1 MNPEDQLTQQ
11 AAGQMNDQPPQ
22 FIRAGTT
29 VQLPYHINPET
40 GTGYELEV
48 EADTPLPV
56 FQAEVDRLFPK
67 TLASLATQ
75 LLDKSPDA
83 PLLSQEDFMQVWNSA
98 QAMDAGKTEKQN
110 QIKGGPGFWKA
121 GYDVIR
127 EAIQSLGTGAAEASQ
142 TLGQVGTAIADMN
155 PNAAASAGVKL
166 LNGLMTGTGR
176 LSDSAKVLGAL
187 AWDKIAG
194 DPYSVYKAGKDAQY
208 AEYLRKT
215 QGFEM
220 VPGSTPQEIE
230 AGLRLG
236 NAMDI
241 TVLLPMVSGI
251 AKGLSKGG
259 QVVADQS
266 IKQVAESMAQ
276 KSVETLGR
284 RALGQV
290 LETAGGAIEKAG
302 ALSGIGDSLA
312 KGFLGKATAT
322 GALAAAYV
330 LPEEGLLGDVG
341 TALGAYGTLRTMQTG
356 GAAMKW
362 AGKILGSEE
371 LASKIVQQGLRNA
384 EVQGA
389 ERLAVK
395 LVKTIPDPAV
405 RMTRKIMDGAMIPAA
420 IGATLSGAQE
430 ASDPFSSP
438 LDVAEATILGGLGGG
453 AVGGF
458 IGGAIGL
465 GGEVAGKAREQ
476 SFVREVMT
484 DIATRPEQRSF
495 VVGNQDIVVPD
506 DVQNRLSVLNSDRM
520 TTREKA
526 SLFGVLDS
534 AEHAGIDVAFINDS
548 TQLPDALGGS
558 GANMGKGVKF
568 VNDAGKT
575 TLFINADQIN
585 HTGAIH
591 EVMHAYIGDQ
601 VASDFVRTLTQER
614 GGELGAFQ
622 ELSDF
627 AQRYYDTQVQ
637 TNPEA
642 AAQIKASIDR
652 MNDPQV
658 PLQDR
663 LVAATDLAHEYMA
676 EGISQS
682 LADAKPES
690 LQDFRGSAISA
701 AADRV
706 FQGTLQKINKSFGMS
721 SVGATHDPISGHF
734 FKDGQIISSQ
744 PLADIT
750 KKVQTAIKTRTE
762 VPVSAGAAERPFA
775 PKDAPVVGETMPYG
789 GRVVAVEPRATYED
803 THPNGALTTEA
814 EKAKYHKA
822 VWNQTTKFM
831 GAEAAK
837 DVLIEQGVYPG
848 NIREGKGTPIIYT
861 DKLTPQHISG
871 LFQVQTHHGR
881 PLIAPENRESVA
893 RFAQALNDGNLV
905 TVTHSVNTSKSTGKD
920 RAYAVSISQ
929 VGLPMA
935 FSMSSGRRGSGPKM
949 EFFNLSLVN
958 DMVNLNRTSSKAIDA
973 ALKDLKVTS
982 LDDTLPYAKAYIDNL
997 SATGSVPSVRALAAV
1012 APEGVKPKSLEF
1024 MRDILHLSSGI
1035 EPRESRGEVRINE
1048 PFTTSEQFL
1057 KYSNPELA
1065 AVTPT
1070 GEKFKTKLSRDRAV
1084 IQSVRLDGVTDV
1096 QLYQPNGVPV
1106 QMNVNKPQLVNKVR
1120 ANFSPATSS
1129 REALPN
1135 GETITDG
1142 ETGQRIIVS
1151 PKGKAKLFDSQGK
1164 LVGVFEDED
1173 AAILK
1178 SNQDKLRA
1186 NKTARSGGAVGGKA
1200 ITVAYV
1206 SSTLAPGEKI
1216 LNFGAG
1222 VPDKQTGKYLHSET
1236 LRNAGGNVKEYDFG
1250 RNEVG
1255 QLGEKFDTVFAS
1267 NVLNVQADKAMLD
1280 STLSQIWSSVGNDGR
1295 AVFNYPASPRYL
1307 DMSPSEVAA
1316 AIKDVTGIT
1325 PQRVGGTG
1333 STPLWEVSKK
1343 QQIRFSPKALDAD
1356 YAKAVQANDI
1366 NAAQK
1371 MVDEAAKAAGYN
1383 IVPIYHGTAT
1393 NWNIPITPIFLADE
1407 ITAKSYAL
1415 ERAYQFGPEA
1425 QKNGIVNKFYSNFK
1439 KIASEEKVKQTAKD
1453 LGIAVE
1459 NDQAFSVLDPNIA
1472 GPDKSNKVI
1481 NALKKEGYDSAKI
1494 EDFAPADFNV
1504 IESYVAFN
1512 PSQLKSA
1519 EPITRDSSGNV
1530 IPPSK
1535 RFDVRSA
1542 DIRFSPKVLDA
1553 DYSKAV
1559 QANDTSA
1566 AQQIVN
1572 EAAKA
1577 AGFNVGPVF
1586 HGTTKDFNVFKPNR
1600 AQGWGKGV
1608 YFASDK
1614 SVASE
1619 FGNKVVSAFLKI
1631 EKPFTGMFSSKD
1643 EAAIPNTKTYK
1654 EAQKQYSRTSFVDR
1668 ETGELDWF
1676 DLYQN
1681 SENSDFANSLIRDL
1695 GYDGIIQSDSPN
1707 VQSGQEIVVFDP
1719 SQVKS
1724 AEPFTYDN
1732 SGNLIPVSQR
1742 FNAQTGDIR
1751 FSPRTN
1757 AAERFAATQAAEERK
1772 YGVPSTTPNLATF
1785 DAEAITKARNEIV
1798 RESTPTLV
1806 GKVADPELSER
1817 LLASQAVVEQARA
1830 EDALS
1835 RKVSRVDRLRKQLQQ
1850 RQAQIQAAE
1859 AAKAKEGTLGPVSL
1873 SNRPYEQ
1880 PFISKSLEDIPLPGS
1895 PTRIPAEQ
1903 PQFTYEQFRRAIS
1916 NDYFDQFPQPQEAPP
1931 QVTDLISKKMSRAE
1945 ITHRT
1950 ILGTIQADSAKAA
1963 RVGDMKIDRML
1974 AAMNEKREAMFD
1986 AELARIKNKFDT
1998 MELQGRAE
2006 EARQAGIDPEIVRRR
2021 QEHFANIRQQVA
2033 QVTEP
2038 APLNS
2043 GPVEPPAQTLLPNMA
2058 TAADDP
2064 RIPQDF
2070 VIQEVRGK
2078 FKIWSIGR
2086 QAVQAVSETYQEALK
2101 KAQAMQLKRR
2111 KKKNAA

>member
-1 MNPEDQLTQQ
+1 MNPEDQFAQPSV
-11 AAGQMNDQPPQ
+11 GQMNDQPPQ

-40 GTGYELEV
+40 GAGYELEV
-48 EADTPLPV
+48 DADTPVPV

-67 TLASLATQ
+67 TLSSLATQ
-75 LLDKSPDA
+75 LLDKSPEA
-83 PLLSQEDFMQVWNSA
+83 PLLSQEDFMSVWKSA
-98 QAMDAGKTEKQN
+98 EAMDAGKAEKQN
-110 QIKGGPGFWKA
+110 QIKGGPGFWSK

-127 EAIQSLGTGAAEASQ
+127 EAIHTLGTGAAESSA

-166 LNGLMTGTGR
+166 LNGVMTGTGR

-187 AWDKIAG
+187 AWDKVAG

-208 AEYLRKT
+208 SEYLRKT
-215 QGFEM
+215 QGFSM

-230 AGLRLG
+230 AGLQLG
-236 NAMDI
+236 NVMDI

-251 AKGLSKGG
+251 AKGMSKAG
-259 QVVADQS
+259 QVA
-266 IKQVAESMAQ
+266 AEQTVEELTKAMAQ
-276 KSVETLGR
+276 KSAESLGR

-290 LETAGGAIEKAG
+290 FETAGAGMEKVG
-302 ALSGIGDSLA
+302 SLSAIGDSLA
-312 KGFLGKATAT
+312 SGFLRTEGARQAAGLGTGLGAIAASEIIPEGYGSGVLKTY
-322 GALAAAYV
+322 GALRLAQV
-330 LPEEGLLGDVG
+330 
-341 TALGAYGTLRTMQTG
+341 G
-356 GAAMKW
+356 GAGMKW

-371 LASKIVQQGLRNA
+371 LASKITQEALRSA

-395 LVKTIPDPAV
+395 LVKNIPDPIV

-420 IGATLSGAQE
+420 IGATLSGSQE

-438 LDVAEATILGGLGGG
+438 LDVTQATVLGGAGGA

-458 IGGAIGL
+458 ISGAFGL
-465 GGEVAGKAREQ
+465 GSEVSGKAREQ
-476 SFVREVMT
+476 SFVREIMT
-484 DIATRPEQRSF
+484 DLATRPEQRSF
-495 VVGNQDIVVPD
+495 VVGNQDILVPD
-506 DVQNRLSVLNSDRM
+506 DIQNRLSVLNSDRM
-520 TTREKA
+520 NTRHKA
-526 SLFGVLDS
+526 SLFGILDS

-548 TQLPDALGGS
+548 TPLPDALGGS

-568 VNDAGKT
+568 VNDAGRT
-575 TLFINADQIN
+575 TLFVNADQIT

-591 EVMHAYIGDQ
+591 EVTHAFIGDQ
-601 VASDFVRTLTQER
+601 IASDFVRTLTKER
-614 GGELGAFQ
+614 GGEVGAFQ
-622 ELSDF
+622 VLSDF
-627 AQRYYDTQVQ
+627 AQVYYDTQVQ

-734 FKDGQIISSQ
+734 FKDGKIISSQ
-744 PLADIT
+744 PIADIT
-750 KKVQTAIKTRTE
+750 KKVQTAIRTRTE

-775 PKDAPVVGETMPYG
+775 PKDAPVVGETMPSG

-803 THPNGALTTEA
+803 THPNGALTTET

-848 NIREGKGTPIIYT
+848 NIIEGKGTPIIYT

-871 LFQVQTHHGR
+871 LFQVQTQHGR
-881 PLIAPENRESVA
+881 PLIAPENREAVA

-905 TVTHSVNTSKSTGKD
+905 TVTHSVNTGKSTGKD
-920 RAYAVSISQ
+920 RAYAVSVDQI
-929 VGLPMA
+929 GLPMA
-935 FSMSSGRRGSGPKM
+935 FSMTSGRRGSGPKM

-1024 MRDILHLSSGI
+1024 MRDMLHLSSDI
-1035 EPRESRGEVRINE
+1035 QPRASRGEVRINE

-1057 KYSNPELA
+1057 KYSNPELV
-1065 AVTPT
+1065 AVTPQ
-1070 GEKFKTKLSRDRAV
+1070 GERFKTKLSRERAA

-1096 QLYQPNGVPV
+1096 QLYQPNGAPV
-1106 QMNVNKPQLVNKVR
+1106 QINVNKPQLINKVR
-1120 ANFSPATSS
+1120 ALFSPATSS
-1129 REALPN
+1129 RETLPN

-1173 AAILK
+1173 AAVLK
-1178 SNQDKLRA
+1178 SNQDKL
-1186 NKTARSGGAVGGKA
+1186 
-1200 ITVAYV
+1200 
-1206 SSTLAPGEKI
+1206 KI
-1216 LNFGAG
+1216 EA
-1222 VPDKQTGKYLHSET
+1222 
-1236 LRNAGGNVKEYDFG
+1236 
-1250 RNEVG
+1250 
-1255 QLGEKFDTVFAS
+1255 
-1267 NVLNVQADKAMLD
+1267 
-1280 STLSQIWSSVGNDGR
+1280 
-1295 AVFNYPASPRYL
+1295 
-1307 DMSPSEVAA
+1307 
-1316 AIKDVTGIT
+1316 
-1325 PQRVGGTG
+1325 
-1333 STPLWEVSKK
+1333 
-1343 QQIRFSPKALDAD
+1343 RFSP
-1356 YAKAVQANDI
+1356 
-1366 NAAQK
+1366 
-1371 MVDEAAKAAGYN
+1371 
-1383 IVPIYHGTAT
+1383 AT
-1393 NWNIPITPIFLADE
+1393 T
-1407 ITAKSYAL
+1407 
-1415 ERAYQFGPEA
+1415 
-1425 QKNGIVNKFYSNFK
+1425 
-1439 KIASEEKVKQTAKD
+1439 
-1453 LGIAVE
+1453 
-1459 NDQAFSVLDPNIA
+1459 
-1472 GPDKSNKVI
+1472 
-1481 NALKKEGYDSAKI
+1481 
-1494 EDFAPADFNV
+1494 
-1504 IESYVAFN
+1504 
-1512 PSQLKSA
+1512 
-1519 EPITRDSSGNV
+1519 
-1530 IPPSK
+1530 
-1535 RFDVRSA
+1535 
-1542 DIRFSPKVLDA
+1542 
-1553 DYSKAV
+1553 
-1559 QANDTSA
+1559 
-1566 AQQIVN
+1566 
-1572 EAAKA
+1572 
-1577 AGFNVGPVF
+1577 
-1586 HGTTKDFNVFKPNR
+1586 
-1600 AQGWGKGV
+1600 
-1608 YFASDK
+1608 
-1614 SVASE
+1614 
-1619 FGNKVVSAFLKI
+1619 
-1631 EKPFTGMFSSKD
+1631 
-1643 EAAIPNTKTYK
+1643 
-1654 EAQKQYSRTSFVDR
+1654 
-1668 ETGELDWF
+1668 
-1676 DLYQN
+1676 
-1681 SENSDFANSLIRDL
+1681 
-1695 GYDGIIQSDSPN
+1695 
-1707 VQSGQEIVVFDP
+1707 
-1719 SQVKS
+1719 
-1724 AEPFTYDN
+1724 
-1732 SGNLIPVSQR
+1732 
-1742 FNAQTGDIR
+1742 
-1751 FSPRTN
+1751 
-1757 AAERFAATQAAEERK
+1757 AAERRAAERAAEERK

-1785 DAEAITKARNEIV
+1785 DAEAIIKANNEIV
-1798 RESTPTLV
+1798 REGTPTLV

-1817 LLASQAVVEQARA
+1817 LLTSQAVVEQARA

-1835 RKVSRVDRLRKQLQQ
+1835 RKVSRVDRLRKQLQR
-1850 RQAQIQAAE
+1850 RQAEIVASV
-1859 AAKAKEGTLGPVSL
+1859 AAKEKEGTLGPVSL

-1895 PTRIPAEQ
+1895 PTRLPSALKMTPEQ
-1903 PQFTYEQFRRAIS
+1903 LRQAFR
-1916 NDYFDQFPQPQEAPP
+1916 NLDVEEYPTPQPAPTP
-1931 QVTDLISKKMSRAE
+1931 VTDLISQKTPRSE

-1950 ILGTIQADSAKAA
+1950 ILGNIQADAAKAA

-1986 AELARIKNKFDT
+1986 AELARVRNKFDT
-1998 MELQGRAE
+1998 MELQGKAE
-2006 EARQAGIDPEIVRRR
+2006 EARQAGIDPEIVRLR

-2043 GPVEPPAQTLLPNMA
+2043 GPVEPPAQTMLPNMA

-2086 QAVQAVSETYQEALK
+2086 QAVQAVSDTYQEALK
-2101 KAQAMQLKRR
+2101 KAQAIQLKRR
-2111 KKKNAA
+2111 KKKNVA

>member
-1 MNPEDQLTQQ
+1 MNPEDQLAQPSV
-11 AAGQMNDQPPQ
+11 GQMNDQPPQ

-40 GTGYELEV
+40 GAGYELQV
-48 EADTPLPV
+48 EADTPVPV

-67 TLASLATQ
+67 TLASLSTQ
-75 LLDKSPDA
+75 LLDKNPEA
-83 PLLSQEDFMQVWNSA
+83 PLLSQEDFMTVWKSA
-98 QAMDAGKTEKQN
+98 EAMDAGKTEKQN

-121 GYDVIR
+121 GFDVVR
-127 EAIQSLGTGAAEASQ
+127 EALHTLGTGAAESSA

-187 AWDKIAG
+187 VWDKVAG
-194 DPYSVYKAGKDAQY
+194 DPYGLYKAGKDAQY

-215 QGFEM
+215 QGFSM

-230 AGLRLG
+230 SGLQLG
-236 NAMDI
+236 NVMDI

-251 AKGLSKGG
+251 AKGMSKAG
-259 QVVADQS
+259 QVAAEQTIEQIGKTMAERS
-266 IKQVAESMAQ
+266 AES
-276 KSVETLGR
+276 LGR

-290 LETAGGAIEKAG
+290 LETAGAAAEKVG
-302 ALSGIGDSLA
+302 SLSAIGDSFSR
-312 KGFLGKATAT
+312 GFLTNAGTGV
-322 GALAAAYV
+322 GALAAAEL
-330 LPEEGLLGDVG
+330 LPEEGMLGGVG
-341 TALGAYGTLRTMQTG
+341 TALRTYGALRSAQVA
-356 GAAMKW
+356 GASMKW

-371 LASKIVQQGLRNA
+371 LASKITQEALRDA
-384 EVQGA
+384 SVQGA

-395 LVKTIPDPAV
+395 LVKNIPDPVV

-420 IGATLSGAQE
+420 IGGSLSGAQE

-438 LDVAEATILGGLGGG
+438 LDVAQATALGGAGGA

-458 IGGAIGL
+458 ISGGFGL
-465 GGEVAGKAREQ
+465 GAEFTGQAREQ
-476 SFVREVMT
+476 AFVREIMT
-484 DIATRPEQRSF
+484 DLTTRPEQRSF
-495 VVGNQDIVVPD
+495 VVGNQDIIVPD
-506 DVQNRLSVLNSDRM
+506 DIQNRLSVLNSDRM
-520 TTREKA
+520 NTREKA

-548 TQLPDALGGS
+548 TPLPDALGGS

-568 VNDAGKT
+568 VNDAGRKT
-575 TLFINADQIN
+575 VFVNSDQIT

-601 VASDFVRTLTQER
+601 VASDFVSNLTKER
-614 GGELGAFQ
+614 GGEIGAFQ
-622 ELSDF
+622 ELSTF

-658 PLQDR
+658 PLPDR

-682 LADAKPES
+682 LSNVKPEA

-701 AADRV
+701 AADRA
-706 FQGTLQKINKSFGMS
+706 FQGTLEKINKSFGMS

-762 VPVSAGAAERPFA
+762 VLVNVATAERPVV
-775 PKDAPVVGETMPYG
+775 PKDIPVVGETMPSG

-803 THPNGALTTEA
+803 THKDGSLTKES

-837 DVLIEQGVYPG
+837 DVLIDQGVYPG

-871 LFQVQTHHGR
+871 LFQVQTQHGR
-881 PLIAPENRESVA
+881 PLIAPENREAVA
-893 RFAQALNDGNLV
+893 RFAQALNDGHLV
-905 TVTHSVNTSKSTGKD
+905 SVTHSVNTSKSTGKN
-920 RAYAVSISQ
+920 RAYAVSVDQI
-929 VGLPMA
+929 GLPMA

-958 DMVNLNRTSSKAIDA
+958 DMVNLNRTSSSAIDA

-982 LDDTLPYAKAYIDNL
+982 LDDTIPYAKAYIDNL

-1035 EPRESRGEVRINE
+1035 EPREVRGEARINE

-1057 KYSNPELA
+1057 KYSNPELV

-1096 QLYQPNGVPV
+1096 QLYQPNGTPV
-1106 QMNVNKPQLVNKVR
+1106 QITVNKPQLVNKVR

-1151 PKGKAKLFDSQGK
+1151 PKGKAKLFDQQGK

-1200 ITVAYV
+1200 ITVAHV

-1236 LRNAGGNVKEYDFG
+1236 LRAAGGDVKEYDFG
-1250 RNEVG
+1250 RNQTG

-1343 QQIRFSPKALDAD
+1343 QQVRFSP
-1356 YAKAVQANDI
+1356 
-1366 NAAQK
+1366 
-1371 MVDEAAKAAGYN
+1371 
-1383 IVPIYHGTAT
+1383 
-1393 NWNIPITPIFLADE
+1393 
-1407 ITAKSYAL
+1407 
-1415 ERAYQFGPEA
+1415 
-1425 QKNGIVNKFYSNFK
+1425 
-1439 KIASEEKVKQTAKD
+1439 
-1453 LGIAVE
+1453 
-1459 NDQAFSVLDPNIA
+1459 
-1472 GPDKSNKVI
+1472 
-1481 NALKKEGYDSAKI
+1481 
-1494 EDFAPADFNV
+1494 
-1504 IESYVAFN
+1504 
-1512 PSQLKSA
+1512 
-1519 EPITRDSSGNV
+1519 
-1530 IPPSK
+1530 
-1535 RFDVRSA
+1535 
-1542 DIRFSPKVLDA
+1542 
-1553 DYSKAV
+1553 
-1559 QANDTSA
+1559 
-1566 AQQIVN
+1566 
-1572 EAAKA
+1572 
-1577 AGFNVGPVF
+1577 
-1586 HGTTKDFNVFKPNR
+1586 
-1600 AQGWGKGV
+1600 
-1608 YFASDK
+1608 
-1614 SVASE
+1614 
-1619 FGNKVVSAFLKI
+1619 
-1631 EKPFTGMFSSKD
+1631 
-1643 EAAIPNTKTYK
+1643 
-1654 EAQKQYSRTSFVDR
+1654 SRTS
-1668 ETGELDWF
+1668 
-1676 DLYQN
+1676 
-1681 SENSDFANSLIRDL
+1681 
-1695 GYDGIIQSDSPN
+1695 
-1707 VQSGQEIVVFDP
+1707 
-1719 SQVKS
+1719 
-1724 AEPFTYDN
+1724 AERY
-1732 SGNLIPVSQR
+1732 
-1742 FNAQTGDIR
+1742 
-1751 FSPRTN
+1751 
-1757 AAERFAATQAAEERK
+1757 AAERAAEERK

-1785 DAEAITKARNEIV
+1785 DAEAIVKARNEIV
-1798 RESTPTLV
+1798 REGTPTLA
-1806 GKVADPELSER
+1806 GKVADPELAER
-1817 LLASQAVVEQARA
+1817 LLASQAVREQAGK

-1835 RKVSRVDRLRKQLQQ
+1835 RRVNQIARKRKEIQR
-1850 RQAQIQAAE
+1850 RQAEIQAAVAE
-1859 AAKAKEGTLGPVSL
+1859 KEKSGKLGPVEFGTKAF
-1873 SNRPYEQ
+1873 REI
-1880 PFISKSLEDIPLPGS
+1880 FEKKELEDIMLPGS
-1895 PTRIPAEQ
+1895 PTKLAPELKVTPEQ
-1903 PQFTYEQFRRAIS
+1903 LRQVFRNLDVEEYPTPQQ
-1916 NDYFDQFPQPQEAPP
+1916 APVP
-1931 QVTDLISKKMSRAE
+1931 VTDLISQKTPRSE

-1950 ILGTIQADSAKAA
+1950 ILGKIQSDAAKAA
-1963 RVGDMKIDRML
+1963 RIGDMKIDKAL
-1974 AAMNEKREAMFD
+1974 AAMSEKREAMFD
-1986 AELARIKNKFDT
+1986 AELARIENKFKT
-1998 MELQGRAE
+1998 MELQGKAE
-2006 EARQAGIDPEIVRRR
+2006 EARQAGIDPEIVRLR
-2021 QEHFANIRQQVA
+2021 QEHFANIRRRVA
-2033 QVTEP
+2033 QIEEP

-2043 GPVEPPAQTLLPNMA
+2043 GPVEPPAETLLPSMA

-2064 RIPQDF
+2064 RIPRDY
-2070 VIQEVRGK
+2070 VIQEIRGK
-2078 FKIWSIGR
+2078 YKVWSIGR
-2086 QAVQAVSETYQEALK
+2086 QAVQAVTDTYQEALK
-2101 KAQAMQLKRR
+2101 KAQAVQLKRR